1 MTASRESAFEALRTR
16 AGELHDL
23 TKAGMVLNWDQRTMM
38 PHAGAPGRSSQLGT
52 LTRIAHELLVSD
64 DTARLLDDAAAH
76 EDTVEYDSDDA
87 ALLRFLRRQHE
98 KARRVPSTLRAEMSA
113 SASRALPVW
122 ERARAASDFESF
134 RPYLE
139 RNFELRREY
148 VAALGDADEPY
159 DHLLDDF
166 EPAMKTAEVRTVF
179 DELKEGLVPL
189 IAEVAEREPVDTSC
203 LDGEFELAAQH
214 ELERRI
220 LEAFGFTR
228 ETWRIDETVH
238 PFASSGSIT
247 DIRITTHHR
256 TTDLHSL
263 FSTMHEFGHGLYER
277 QLGLDLE
284 GTPLARGCSLG
295 WHESQSRLWENLVG
309 RSMPFWRHFYPQLQ
323 ELFPSFRAVEL
334 DEFYRAINAVRP
346 SLIRIDS
353 DEATY
358 NLHIVL
364 RFELE
369 QELLVGDGDL
379 RDLPE
384 RWEAKMR
391 EYLGVDVPDVA
402 DGVLQ
407 DMHWAAGHIGY
418 FSTYSLG
425 NIVSCQLWERI
436 GSELPDLDEQFEQ
449 GEFGALRGWLGEHVH
464 RFGRKY
470 LPRELLERVVGG
482 GIDPQPYLAYLR
494 HKLGEIYTL
503 RVTRGESLVPRF

>member
-1 MTASRESAFEALRTR
+1 VGGSPERAFEALRTR
-16 AGELHDL
+16 AGELYDL
-23 TKAGMVLNWDQRTMM
+23 SKVVMVLNWDQRTMM
-38 PHAGAPGRSSQLGT
+38 PHAGARARSSQLGT
-52 LTRIAHELLVSD
+52 ITRMAHELLVSD
-64 DTARLLDDAAAH
+64 DTASVLDDAAAH
-76 EDTVEYDSDDA
+76 EHAVSYDSDDA
-87 ALLRFLRRQHE
+87 ALLRYLRRQHE
-98 KARRVPSTLRAEMSA
+98 KARRVPSRLRGEMSA
-113 SASRALPVW
+113 AASRALPVW
-122 ERARAASDFESF
+122 DRARAESDYEAF

-139 RNFELRREY
+139 RNIELRREY

-166 EPAMKTAEVRTVF
+166 EPAMTTAEVRAVF

-189 IAEVAEREPVDTSC
+189 IAEIAERQPIDTSC
-203 LDGEFELAAQH
+203 LEGEFDLAAQH
-214 ELERRI
+214 ELERRV

-228 ETWRIDETVH
+228 ETWRIDETTH
-238 PFASSGSIT
+238 PFASSGSLT
-247 DIRITTHHR
+247 DIRITTRHR
-256 TTDLHSL
+256 PTDLHSL

-277 QLGLDLE
+277 QISPDLE
-284 GTPLARGCSLG
+284 GTPLARGTSLG
-295 WHESQSRLWENLVG
+295 IHESQSRMWENLVG
-309 RSMPFWRHFYPQLQ
+309 RSAAFWRYFYPQLQ
-323 ELFPSFRAVEL
+323 DVFPSFRSVEL
-334 DEFYRAINAVRP
+334 EEFYRAVNAVRP

-369 QELLVGDGDL
+369 QELLMGDGGL

-384 RWEAKMR
+384 RWNAKVR
-391 EYLGVDVPDVA
+391 DYLGLEVPDVA

-436 GSELPDLDEQFEQ
+436 RTELPDLDEQFER
-449 GEFGALRGWLGEHVH
+449 GEFGGLREWLGEHVH

-482 GIDPQPYLAYLR
+482 GIDPQPYLRYLR
-494 HKLGEIYTL
+494 EKLGAIYAL
-503 RVTRGESLVPRF
+503 A